1 MISFDNH
8 SKVYTLNTEQ
18 VLPITLK
25 KSWDFFSSPK
35 NLFKITPEHM
45 NFKILTDFK
54 KMYEGQIIKY
64 RVSPFPFFRVG
75 WTTKITYV
83 EEPFSF
89 IDKQVSGPFNLWEH
103 THTFKQKNN
112 KLLVS
117 DIVKY
122 KLPLGLIGRI
132 FGGAIVTY
140 QLNKI
145 FKYRNKQ
152 LNKIFNK

>member
-1 MISFDNH
+1 MITFNNQN
-8 SKVYTLNTEQ
+8 KVYTLKTEQ
-18 VLPITLK
+18 ELPITLK

-64 RVSPFPFFRVG
+64 KVSPFPFFRVR

-89 IDKQVSGPFNLWEH
+89 IDKQVSGPFRLWEH
-103 THTFKQKNN
+103 THTFKKKNN
-112 KLLVS
+112 KLLAC

-132 FGGAIVTY
+132 FGGAIVKY

-145 FKYRNKQ
+145 FEYRNKQ

>member
-75 WTTKITYV
+75 WITKITYV

-132 FGGAIVTY
+132 FGGAIVKY

>member
-1 MISFDNH
+1 MISFN
-8 SKVYTLNTEQ
+8 SQNKVYTLKTEQ
-18 VLPITLK
+18 ELPITLK
-25 KSWDFFSSPK
+25 KSWNFFSNPK
-35 NLFKITPEHM
+35 NLFKITPDHM
-45 NFKILTDFK
+45 NFKILTDFN
-54 KMYEGQIIKY
+54 KMYEGQKIKY

-89 IDKQVSGPFNLWEH
+89 TDKQVTGPFSLWEH
-103 THTFKQKNN
+103 THTFKQKKD
-112 KLLVS
+112 KLLAC

-132 FGGAIVTY
+132 FGGSIVKY

-145 FKYRNKQ
+145 FEYRNKQ